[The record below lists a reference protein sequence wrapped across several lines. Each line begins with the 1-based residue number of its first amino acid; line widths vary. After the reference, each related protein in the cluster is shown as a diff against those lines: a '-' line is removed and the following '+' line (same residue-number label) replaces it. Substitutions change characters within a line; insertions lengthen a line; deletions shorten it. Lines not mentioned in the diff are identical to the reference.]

1 MSFSCCSCCRPC
13 LPLQGSDTVIIVEGE
28 MDKLSLNAVGYWNVV
43 SVPSGTATA
52 RLPDK
57 PLPSPQLD
65 RQFRYVYNCW
75 DLLENAKKVILAT
88 DNDAP
93 GVALAEELA
102 RRIGK
107 EKCWSVAWPSRRQD
121 HPQLSPAAPATDDG
135 GSEPAEQAAAAGAA
149 WLMTSAAADMPAAP
163 VVGAD
168 PEWFRKDANEV
179 LVKDGPQALRAFIE
193 AAQPVPVQGLYTFQ
207 DFWKPVRSDRE
218 QAAGVGRE
226 GLKAELCSSVGGIQR
241 MILGAREVEDVLHAC
256 LVALLILPPA
266 ATCRFASY
274 ALCTYGGGADDGAGH
289 CLTAVC
295 SCWTCTMPASVLP
308 AA

>member
-1 MSFSCCSCCRPC
+1 
-13 LPLQGSDTVIIVEGE
+13 VIIVEGE

-135 GSEPAEQAAAAGAA
+135 GSEPAEQAEAAGGA
-149 WLMTSAAADMPAAP
+149 WLMSAAADMPAAP

-207 DFWKPVRSDRE
+207 DFWKPVRSDGE
-218 QAAGVGRE
+218 QAAGSRRE
-226 GLKAELCSSVGGIQR
+226 GLKAELCSCVGGIRR
-241 MILGAREVEDVLHAC
+241 MTVGDDCATAAARGR
-256 LVALLILPPA
+256 
-266 ATCRFASY
+266 CRVICMPCCITGTASSSNVSFCK
-274 ALCTYGGGADDGAGH
+274 LCTLHIWWRD
-289 CLTAVC
+289 
-295 SCWTCTMPASVLP
+295 
-308 AA
+308 